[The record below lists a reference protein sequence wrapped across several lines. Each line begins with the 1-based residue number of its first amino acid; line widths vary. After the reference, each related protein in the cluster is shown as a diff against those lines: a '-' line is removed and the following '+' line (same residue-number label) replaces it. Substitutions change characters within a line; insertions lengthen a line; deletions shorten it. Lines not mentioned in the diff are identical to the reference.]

1 MQRRIDGASMFEF
14 DELKIYRGNDIQIT
28 PKIIVTQP
36 TIGQIEE
43 FGEKRYWNAVY
54 TLTAVGADLK
64 WQLWDMEHIDYT
76 QIEDYDLFIGFISSA
91 VSSRKLIY
99 NELMNNKD
107 KYADEIVS
115 IPQETLDGM
124 LVNPLQLIL
133 KDIDFADFTTCRLE
147 KNDQVVLYDA
157 ERDITIDRLIYSQIV
172 DAVRKIHGLKRNNQ
186 LPANERTKMDL
197 IEDARD
203 EAIAASR
210 RPYKSTLKP
219 LVSALTVKCG
229 LCGDDKVWD
238 MKVNAFFDSIKRIS
252 KIQDS
257 QLLLQGAYSGF
268 ASLKGVDKER
278 LDWAGDI

>member
-1 MQRRIDGASMFEF
+1 MFEF
-14 DELKIYRGNDIQIT
+14 DELKIYRGNDIEIT

-43 FGEKRYWNAVY
+43 FGEKRYFNAVY

-64 WQLWDMEHIDYT
+64 WQLWDYGQIDYT
-76 QIEDYDLFIGFISSA
+76 QIEDYDLFIKFISSA
-91 VSSRKLIY
+91 VSSKKHLYDELI
-99 NELMNNKD
+99 NNKD
-107 KYADEIVS
+107 KYENELS
-115 IPQETLDGM
+115 TIPQEVLDGM
-124 LVNPLQLIL
+124 LINPLQLIL
-133 KDIDFADFTTCRLE
+133 KDIDFDDFTVCKLE
-147 KNDQVVLYDA
+147 KNDQIVLYDQ

-186 LPANERTKMDL
+186 RPANERTKMDL

-203 EAIAASR
+203 EAMAASR

-219 LVSALTVKCG
+219 LISALTVKCG
-229 LCGDDKVWD
+229 LCGDDKVWN
-238 MKVNAFFDSIKRIS
+238 MKINAFFDSIKRIG
-252 KIQDS
+252 KMQDA